1 MGKPPKK
8 KQKRSAQKE
17 SNSHQGHQKVQSL
30 DSRDDPRDEKM
41 RNREPVDY
49 VKEPEKQNYLTKGKP
64 KLGQGKQELP
74 QSRGSQFKT
83 IDSHQHQEPVCKK
96 TNKHN
101 ANNSSTVQNQ
111 PGCVSL
117 IPGVGVS
124 QVNPNKQV
132 KSVTKGNQGTR
143 SDGQTEIVH
152 GLKSNTAQC
161 NTSVVPSQKS
171 KTEPCQT
178 NVVHSP
184 NIVSTAQNL
193 TSMAAS
199 PKRNPV
205 VQCKSSAITS
215 PNMNLTQCKSSIA
228 SGTNEG
234 DNTAKCQTSLVLV
247 AKGNTAKCQTSVVP
261 GTKKG
266 TAAKCQTSVVP
277 GAKKGST
284 AKCQTS
290 VVSGTKKGSTAK
302 YQTSVVSG
310 TKKGSTAKYQT
321 SVVSGTKKGSTAKY
335 QTSEL
340 PDEKKGITTVPV
352 VPLAK
357 GNTAK
362 CQTSVILGAK
372 KDNTAK
378 CLTSVVPNEK
388 KESTAKGQTI
398 EISGAKK
405 ANIIQNQPVT
415 IPSPKKNSTLC
426 QTSPVSGAMK
436 GSTAK
441 CQTSATKDGQG
452 QTSITNDIERNDI
465 TGSLNSPET
474 RLDGYQGN
482 EPEGEGNID
491 KVKLPK
497 KKRKRPVKR
506 NRKFSQGDKLGSRES
521 RLDEDKESEKT
532 RFSDS
537 DIDVKSVKDCNK
549 ISDVSMQNKS
559 KNVQYQTS
567 KVHPLK
573 NTSTTPSLNS
583 PEINADHI
591 RDNEPGKEDK
601 VDKVKCPKR
610 KRKRKR
616 PSKRNQKLGQGD
628 QQKHYEDSREITFE
642 QDENFKKK
650 EIIDGRSGQEGNQT
664 VVAASPKSV
673 TAQCQTRVST
683 VAKKGS
689 TIQCQTTTV
698 PGLKDDMQCQTSNVT
713 SNSDSDVDFDEGS
726 DEDSDRDYDV
736 DADTNCNTNSVDDVT
751 FHNEEKGPFNSGFK
765 SSSRSSASWWS
776 GEVFD
781 MYSGWDE
788 LFGHMAAQEWRQ
800 QSALRCKPVSTRNE
814 YDQRAAG
821 VSARATSKCEDHS
834 GENRMKNSSILRPDS
849 GQQYALPRPI
859 STRSD
864 ETRLLGVQRGDLL
877 ALSKVA
883 ILGERARQ
891 QPVPFDYRMT
901 RTRFLEEP
909 ENQSRTCLHDHLFKE
924 VKYYTFNSED
934 ICYTTEVRE
943 GPVPRY
949 RQSLWIR
956 DSERMY
962 QSGTRKYGLSSRIE
976 FLMRYDNTRQVGDL
990 DLTNCYGCHA
1000 GSGMH
1005 DHHLPLKELMRR
1017 RRGLTSLTPYQM
1029 ARICPLN
1036 FVCYAFGENGLLPH
1050 CEHIPESWLRRIN
1063 LVEYTPIYLTPTP
1076 LIEEHSRIV
1085 QERDAESIV
1094 YCLCEFCLTV
1104 FCLCL
1109 AIFIVICYGIWS
1121 SQ

>member
-17 SNSHQGHQKVQSL
+17 SNSHQGHQNMQSL
-30 DSRDDPRDEKM
+30 DSRDDPRDKKM
-41 RNREPVDY
+41 RNKEPVDH
-49 VKEPEKQNYLTKGKP
+49 VKQPEKQNYLTKGKP
-64 KLGQGKQELP
+64 TLGQGKQELP
-74 QSRGSQFKT
+74 QSLGSQFKT
-83 IDSHQHQEPVCKK
+83 IDSHQHKEPVCKK
-96 TNKHN
+96 TNGHN
-101 ANNSSTVQNQ
+101 VNNSSNIQNQ
-111 PGCVSL
+111 PGCVSF
-117 IPGVGVS
+117 IPLGVGVS
-124 QVNPNKQV
+124 QVNPNKLE

-143 SDGQTEIVH
+143 SDVQTEIVH
-152 GLKSNTAQC
+152 GLKSTTAQC
-161 NTSVVPSQKS
+161 NTSVVPNQKIS
-171 KTEPCQT
+171 TKPSQT
-178 NVVHSP
+178 NVAHS
-184 NIVSTAQNL
+184 QNVG
-193 TSMAAS
+193 TSQNQTIMAAS
-199 PKRNPV
+199 PKRSPV

-215 PNMNLTQCKSSIA
+215 PNINLTQCKSRVA
-228 SGTNEG
+228 SGTNKG
-234 DNTAKCQTSLVLV
+234 GNTANCQTSVVPVAKGNTAQCKTSVIPSAKKGNAAKCQTSAVPV
-247 AKGNTAKCQTSVVP
+247 AKNGNTAKCQTNVVP
-261 GTKKG
+261 GDKTGITTVPVVPVAKG
-266 TAAKCQTSVVP
+266 TAAKCQTSVVL
-277 GAKKGST
+277 GAKKDST
-284 AKCQTS
+284 SKCQTS
-290 VVSGTKKGSTAK
+290 VVPG
-302 YQTSVVSG
+302 
-310 TKKGSTAKYQT
+310 
-321 SVVSGTKKGSTAKY
+321 
-335 QTSEL
+335 
-340 PDEKKGITTVPV
+340 EKNG
-352 VPLAK
+352 
-357 GNTAK
+357 
-362 CQTSVILGAK
+362 
-372 KDNTAK
+372 
-378 CLTSVVPNEK
+378 
-388 KESTAKGQTI
+388 STAKGQTI

-405 ANIIQNQPVT
+405 AKIKQNQHVT
-415 IPSPKKNSTLC
+415 IYSPKKNTTLC
-426 QTSPVSGAMK
+426 QTSTVPGAMK
-436 GSTAK
+436 GNTAQ
-441 CQTSATKDGQG
+441 CQASATKDGQG
-452 QTSITNDIERNDI
+452 QTSMTNDIERSDI
-465 TGSLNSPET
+465 TRSLDSPET
-474 RLDGYQGN
+474 SLDGYQGN
-482 EPEGEGNID
+482 EPNSGGHID

-506 NRKFSQGDKLGSRES
+506 NQKFSQGDKLGSRES
-521 RLDEDKESEKT
+521 RLDEDKESENA
-532 RFSDS
+532 RN
-537 DIDVKSVKDCNK
+537 IDVKSVKDCNT
-549 ISDVSMQNKS
+549 SDVSMQNKS
-559 KNVQYQTS
+559 KKVEYQTS

-583 PEINADHI
+583 PEINADRI

-616 PSKRNQKLGQGD
+616 PAKRNQGQGD
-628 QQKHYEDSREITFE
+628 QKQHYEGSHEITLE
-642 QDENFKKK
+642 QDEDFKIKC
-650 EIIDGRSGQEGNQT
+650 IVDGTSVKEGNQT
-664 VVAASPKSV
+664 VVAASPKSM
-673 TAQCQTRVST
+673 TAQSQTSVPP
-683 VAKKGS
+683 VGKKAS
-689 TIQCQTTTV
+689 TIQCQTSIV
-698 PGLKDDMQCQTSNVT
+698 PGPKDSVQYQKSIVT
-713 SNSDSDVDFDEGS
+713 SNSDSDLYSDEDS

-736 DADTNCNTNSVDDVT
+736 DSDTNCNTNSVDDVT
-751 FHNEEKGPFNSGFK
+751 FHNQEKGPFNSGFK

-800 QSALRCKPVSTRNE
+800 QRALRCRPVSTRDE

-821 VSARATSKCEDHS
+821 VSARATSKYEDHS
-834 GENRMKNSSILRPDS
+834 GENRMKNSSTLRPDS

-859 STRSD
+859 STRSE
-864 ETRLLGVQRGDLL
+864 ETRLGVQRGDLL

-883 ILGERARQ
+883 ILGQRARQ

-909 ENQSRTCLHDHLFKE
+909 EYQSRTCLHDHLFKE

-956 DSERMY
+956 DSERTY

-976 FLMRYDNTRQVGDL
+976 FLMHYDNTRQVGDL

-1076 LIEEHSRIV
+1076 LIEEHPRIV
-1085 QERDAESIV
+1085 PERDAESIV

-1109 AIFIVICYGIWS
+1109 AVFIVICYGIWS
-1121 SQ
+1121 SR